1 MRLDK
6 NFSEDWLEKDG
17 GNFESFESDRDGI
30 PVKICT
36 SWLPKR
42 NYLNFFRVTNNSY
55 HQVKEV
61 FSRQKVRRSLT
72 GWFHTKEPLPPRP
85 PLVSTTPGFIKKIFN
100 NDPTD
105 YDLAEWI
112 NPLYLNM
119 NSMGQIQVWND
130 EFYLYSIH

>member
-1 MRLDK
+1 M
-6 NFSEDWLEKDG
+6 EKVG
-17 GNFESFESDRDGI
+17 GNFDSFESDSDGI
-30 PVKICT
+30 PIKICN

-72 GWFHTKEPLPPRP
+72 GWFHTTEPLPPRP
-85 PLVSTTPGFIKKIFN
+85 PLVSTVPDITKKIFN

-119 NSMGQIQVWND
+119 GSMGQIQVISN
-130 EFYLYSIH
+130 